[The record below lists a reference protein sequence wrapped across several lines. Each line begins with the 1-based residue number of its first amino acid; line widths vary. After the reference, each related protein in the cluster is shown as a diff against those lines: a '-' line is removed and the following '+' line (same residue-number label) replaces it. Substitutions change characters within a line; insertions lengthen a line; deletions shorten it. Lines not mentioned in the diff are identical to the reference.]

1 MVAASRHWERPQS
14 PRRPILN
21 GRQPPYP
28 DTDVETTMPL
38 PDLLDSH
45 CIPRK
50 GSEHALGPAAVT
62 ELLGAIPGWQLSDD
76 GHSISR
82 KFPFKDFHHTMAFV
96 NAVAWIAH
104 QEDHHPDM
112 DVGYAHCAL
121 LFSTHDVGGLSM
133 NDFICAAKA
142 TQLLER
148 G

>member
-1 MVAASRHWERPQS
+1 MS
-14 PRRPILN
+14 
-21 GRQPPYP
+21 
-28 DTDVETTMPL
+28 L
-38 PDLLDSH
+38 PDLLHSH

-50 GSEHALGPAAVT
+50 GAEHALEPDAIA
-62 ELLGAIPGWQLSDD
+62 ELLATVSDWQLNAD
-76 GHSISR
+76 GLGISR
-82 KFPFKDFHHTMAFV
+82 KFTFTDFHQTMAFV

-121 LFSTHDVGGLSM
+121 LFSTHDVGGLSL
-133 NDFICAAKA
+133 NDFICAAKV

>member
-1 MVAASRHWERPQS
+1 MS
-14 PRRPILN
+14 
-21 GRQPPYP
+21 
-28 DTDVETTMPL
+28 L

-50 GSEHALGPAAVT
+50 GDEHALARDAIADLLVAV
-62 ELLGAIPGWQLSDD
+62 PGWELADD

-82 KFPFKDFHHTMAFV
+82 KFTFKDFHHTMAFV

-112 DVGYAHCAL
+112 EVGYAHCAL
-121 LFSTHDVGGLSM
+121 LFSTHDVGGLSL
-133 NDFICAAKA
+133 NDFICAAKVV
-142 TQLLER
+142 QLLDR